1 MTNKED
7 IRTKTLA
14 EITAFFEA
22 SGEKAFRARQ
32 AWQWLWQKGATRFEE
47 MTSLSRETRALLEA
61 RYAIRAAAV
70 TAAQESRDGTTKLGV
85 TLADG
90 LVVEMVLIPAGE
102 GKSTACVSTQVGCKL
117 RCDFCATGRMGFARD
132 LEAGEIV
139 DQVMLARKTLE
150 ARGAALGNIVLMGMG
165 EPLLNYDR
173 VLAATRLIA
182 SPDAL
187 AISPYRLTLSTA
199 GIPAGIRRLAD
210 DGARFHLAVSLHS
223 ALDATRERL
232 MPVNKAYPLAALS
245 DALAYFV
252 EKTGTRPTLEYL
264 LLDGVN
270 DGEED
275 ARALALFCRRFP
287 VKINVIEYNPVEG
300 SAYKRT
306 PEERRDRFIRA
317 LEERNM
323 VVNLRRGRGRDIDA
337 ACGQLANFANKERP

>member
-1 MTNKED
+1 MIEKED

-14 EITAFFEA
+14 ELAAFFEA

-32 AWQWLWQKGATRFEE
+32 VWQWLWQKGATRFEE
-47 MTSLSRETRALLEA
+47 MTNLSKEARALLEA

-70 TAAQESRDGTTKLGV
+70 TVVQESQDGTLKLGV

-102 GKSTACVSTQVGCKL
+102 GKATACISTQVGCKL

-139 DQVMLARKTLE
+139 DQVMLSRKTLE
-150 ARGAALGNIVLMGMG
+150 ARGAMLGNIVLMGMG

-173 VLAATRLIA
+173 VLAAIRLIT
-182 SPDAL
+182 SPEGLAL
-187 AISPYRLTLSTA
+187 SPYRVTLSTA

-210 DGARFHLAVSLHS
+210 DGARFHLAISLHS
-223 ALDATRERL
+223 ALDGVRARL
-232 MPVNKAYPLAALS
+232 MPVNKAYPLAVLS

-264 LLDGVN
+264 LLKGVN

-275 ARALALFCRRFP
+275 ARALALFCRRFS
-287 VKINVIEYNPVEG
+287 VKINIIEYNPVEG
-300 SAYKRT
+300 SAYGRT

-337 ACGQLANFANKERP
+337 ACGQLANKTRV